1 MTAIKTNQKRHLRG
15 VINLKIKLEP
25 CYPEGSTRKEQLAY
39 IKQEYEELM
48 EAIKEKSWQEQARE
62 ALDLAQTCIGCLDI
76 RGRRGC
82 LIKKTGIDDLEDIQ
96 EAISRLIDYIH
107 SGNTYCTVSDLYTA
121 ALDYF
126 YNIVERHSR
135 NNDKVLNDLI
145 DRFLQE
151 HEEKLQSRRK
161 EWDHG
166 GSGR

>member
-1 MTAIKTNQKRHLRG
+1 MIR
-15 VINLKIKLEP
+15 KI
-25 CYPEGSTRKEQLAY
+25 
-39 IKQEYEELM
+39 
-48 EAIKEKSWQEQARE
+48 
-62 ALDLAQTCIGCLDI
+62 
-76 RGRRGC
+76 
-82 LIKKTGIDDLEDIQ
+82 GIDDLEDIQ

-107 SGNTYCTVSDLYTA
+107 SGNTYCTVSDLYIV

>member
-1 MTAIKTNQKRHLRG
+1 
-15 VINLKIKLEP
+15 LKIKLEP
-25 CYPEGSTRKEQLAY
+25 CYPEGSTRKEQLAH

-107 SGNTYCTVSDLYTA
+107 SGNTYCTVSDLYIV

-166 GSGR
+166 GSGS

>member
-1 MTAIKTNQKRHLRG
+1 M
-15 VINLKIKLEP
+15 KIKLEP
-25 CYPEGSTRKEQLAY
+25 CYPEGSTRKEQLAH

-62 ALDLAQTCIGCLDI
+62 ALDLAQTCIGYLDI

-82 LIKKTGIDDLEDIQ
+82 LIRKIRIDDLEDIQ
-96 EAISRLIDYIH
+96 EVISRLTDYIH
-107 SGNTYCTVSDLYTA
+107 PDNKYCTVSVLYAA

-166 GSGR
+166 GSDN